1 MERLGLVVATAL
13 APVSFGTTYV
23 VVTELLPDGRPL
35 FSAAVRALPIGILM
49 AAVGRRSLRSVGVWP
64 TTTLGLINFGA
75 FFTFLFV
82 AAYRLPGGLVAT
94 IIAIQPLMVAALAR
108 WLLGDPLTRRNA
120 IAALVGLCGVALLV
134 LDAGIELDP
143 VGVAAAFGAA
153 GAVAAGIVLQK
164 RWIGSPESLMAF
176 TGWQLIIGG
185 AVVAVVALV
194 VEGAPPAIDAEAAA
208 GYAYLALV
216 ATAGARLLWFRG
228 VGRLPA
234 MGVSLLA
241 LLGPIVAATLG
252 WVVLDQALSAMQMLG
267 IALVFAGVVAGQHE
281 RTREPVTTG

>member
-1 MERLGLVVATAL
+1 MPRLGLVVATAL

-35 FSAAVRALPIGILM
+35 FSAALRALPIGVLM
-49 AAVGRRSLRSVGVWP
+49 AVAGRRSLRAVGVWP

-94 IIAIQPLMVAALAR
+94 IIAIQPLMVAGLAR

-120 IAALVGLCGVALLV
+120 IAALIGLCGVALLV
-134 LDAGIELDP
+134 LDAGIELDA

-185 AVVAVVALV
+185 AVVGVVALV

-252 WVVLDQALSAMQMLG
+252 WVVLDQALSAIQMLG
-267 IALVFAGVVAGQHE
+267 IALVFAGVVAGQRE
-281 RTREPVTTG
+281 RTSEPVPTG

>member
-1 MERLGLVVATAL
+1 MERFGLLVATAL

-49 AAVGRRSLRSVGVWP
+49 AVASRRSLTSVGLWP
-64 TTTLGLINFGA
+64 TTALGLINFGA
-75 FFTFLFV
+75 FFAFLFV
-82 AAYRLPGGLVAT
+82 AAYRLPGGLAAT
-94 IIAIQPLMVAALAR
+94 IIATQPLIVAAMAR

-120 IAALVGLCGVALLV
+120 VAALVGVCGVALLV
-134 LDAGIELDP
+134 LDADIELDP
-143 VGVAAAFGAA
+143 LGVAAAFGAA
-153 GAVAAGIVLQK
+153 AALAAGIVLQK
-164 RWIGSPESLMAF
+164 RWIGRPESLLAF

-185 AVVAVVALV
+185 VALAV
-194 VEGAPPAIDAEAAA
+194 LALLFEGPPPEIDTEAAA
-208 GYAYLALV
+208 GYAYLAIV

-241 LLGPIVAATLG
+241 LLGPVVAAALG
-252 WVVLDQALSAMQMLG
+252 WIVLDEALSALQLLG
-267 IALVFAGVVAGQHE
+267 IVLVFASVLAGQGR
-281 RTREPVTTG
+281 RTPVTVTTG